1 MASPPSWLQQ
11 PNHVCDPS
19 QLASSPRQKRTSGSW
34 LRNHRH
40 PGRHRARWNVSA
52 TNYSAPHGVT
62 GCRPSREH
70 RGTGNPRAD
79 CRRVYQAQPARERA
93 GLRAEEAP
101 RSRAEGVAA
110 PAGGARRTRHV
121 ARLAHGSCSGHPPP
135 SLRTS
140 LNAAIEDVHLQCC
153 GELWALARVNM
164 NGTENRARRPMTTF
178 PVLWPP
184 AHHRRL
190 RVRAKACRACLR

>member
-1 MASPPSWLQQ
+1 MPCAAQLVNSADYL
-11 PNHVCDPS
+11 HV
-19 QLASSPRQKRTSGSW
+19 AATK
-34 LRNHRH
+34 
-40 PGRHRARWNVSA
+40 PGRSERRLRDRARWNVSA

-79 CRRVYQAQPARERA
+79 RRRVYQAQPARERA

-121 ARLAHGSCSGHPPP
+121 ARLAAR
-135 SLRTS
+135 L
-140 LNAAIEDVHLQCC
+140 L
-153 GELWALARVNM
+153 LWSSN
-164 NGTENRARRPMTTF
+164 T
-178 PVLWPP
+178 
-184 AHHRRL
+184 
-190 RVRAKACRACLR
+190 